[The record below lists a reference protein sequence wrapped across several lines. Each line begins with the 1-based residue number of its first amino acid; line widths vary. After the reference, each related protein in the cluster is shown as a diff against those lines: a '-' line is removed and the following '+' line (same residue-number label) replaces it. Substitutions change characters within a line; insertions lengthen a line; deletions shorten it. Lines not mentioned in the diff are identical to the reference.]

1 MRLASLPIMA
11 IPPNGEFRFWTAS
24 NLIVLTGERAET
36 VGALRD
42 LIADCPSACLF
53 YHTYQVLRDKHYV
66 TDRYPNDFAQWLLT
80 SVREETLAERFAG
93 LDIRRYGAI
102 AELRAEMLAILD
114 EHIAANPRNSGRE
127 GREPFHLC
135 RAQRVTMPTGRVAA
149 DPLTLAAEIR
159 RAGIRSI
166 YYHFVEAR
174 LRLHLNTND
183 FSERLRAWG
192 FERTAERVNELD
204 IYSNTLYQLR
214 EGIASLVEREVAR

>member
-1 MRLASLPIMA
+1 MA

-24 NLIVLTGERAET
+24 NLILLTGERAET

-53 YHTYQVLRDKHYV
+53 YHTYQVLREKHYV
-66 TDRYPNDFAQWLLT
+66 VDRYPNDFAQWLLA
-80 SVREETLAERFAG
+80 SAREETLAERFAG
-93 LDIRRYGAI
+93 LDIRQYRTI
-102 AELRAEMLAILD
+102 SDLRAEMLAMLN
-114 EHIAANPRNSGRE
+114 EHIAENPRNSGRE

-135 RAQRVTMPTGRVAA
+135 RAQTVTMPTGHVAA
-149 DPLTLAAEIR
+149 DPLSFAAEIR

-183 FSERLRAWG
+183 FSEQLRTWG
-192 FERTAERVNELD
+192 HERAADRVNAID

-214 EGIASLVEREVAR
+214 ERIAALVEREVAR

>member
-1 MRLASLPIMA
+1 MA

-24 NLIVLTGERAET
+24 SLILLTGERAET

-53 YHTYQVLRDKHYV
+53 YHTYQVLREKHYV
-66 TDRYPNDFAQWLLT
+66 VDRYPNDFAQWLLA
-80 SVREETLAERFAG
+80 SAREETLAERFAG
-93 LDIRRYGAI
+93 LDIRHFRTI
-102 AELRAEMLAILD
+102 TDLRAEMLAILN
-114 EHIAANPRNSGRE
+114 EHIAANPRTSGRE

-135 RAQRVTMPTGRVAA
+135 RAQTVTMPTGHVAA
-149 DPLTLAAEIR
+149 NLPALAVEIR

-183 FSERLRAWG
+183 FSEQLRMWG
-192 FERTAERVNELD
+192 HERAANAVNEVD

-214 EGIASLVEREVAR
+214 GRIAALVEREVVR